1 MDGMIMTKL
10 LIKATQAIGR
20 CRVGEFWPHT
30 GRVVAEDDFTE
41 EEWAALAGDPI
52 LHISPAPDEAEV
64 AAAEATVTLR
74 QLVAEAIGMLDV
86 ADFDAA
92 GVPKVA
98 AVVAKLPPDT
108 KGVTKALLAEVW
120 AGMKPAA

>member
-1 MDGMIMTKL
+1 MIMTKL
-10 LIKATQAIGR
+10 LIKATQEIGR
-20 CRVGEFWPHT
+20 CRVGQFWPQA
-30 GRVVAEDDFTE
+30 GRVVAEADFTE
-41 EEWAALAGDPI
+41 EEWAALTGDPM

-64 AAAEATVTLR
+64 AAAEATATLR

-92 GVPKVA
+92 GVPKVG